1 MEEVILVDPR
11 DTPVGTAEK
20 MHAHREGL
28 LHRAFSVFVFGAD
41 GRMLLQQRAA
51 TKYHSGS
58 LWTNTCCSHPRPG
71 EALEDAA
78 HRRLREEM
86 GFDCALRHAFS
97 FQYRADLGAGLQE
110 HELDHV
116 FLGVWDGHPEPDAE
130 EVQAWRYVELDELRR
145 ELRDHP
151 SRFTVWFRIAM
162 RRIVSE
168 ALSPAGPAS
177 PLQPPLTLVEA

>member
-1 MEEVILVDPR
+1 MEEVILVDAR

-28 LHRAFSVFVFGAD
+28 LHRAFSVFVFSAD
-41 GRMLLQQRAA
+41 GRMLLQRRAA
-51 TKYHSGS
+51 SKYHSGS
-58 LWTNTCCSHPRPG
+58 LWTNSCCSHPRPG

-86 GFDCALRHAFS
+86 GFDCPLRHAFS
-97 FQYRADLGAGLQE
+97 FQYHAELDAGLRE

-116 FLGVWDGHPEPDAE
+116 FLGEWDGHPEPDPG
-130 EVQAWRYVELDELRR
+130 EVEAWRYVEMAELRR

-162 RRIVSE
+162 RRIASE
-168 ALSPAGPAS
+168 TFPVAATAS
-177 PLQPPLTLVEA
+177 PLTLVEA